1 MAKKFN
7 KKRKNNKIQKFWNKR
22 AQDLT
27 VGESVVYGLAA
38 SAVALGL
45 TFIPLAI
52 IGAIENKE
60 QKEIESAFNWNSLK
74 TEEATEEINEE
85 AEEL

>member
-74 TEEATEEINEE
+74 TEEATDEDEE